1 MEGVDEVDTEN
12 LSGVVQP
19 MATIYDAEAV
29 EALRKQAAVQP
40 QTLKQFRNRL
50 FKQAA
55 GLEEAL
61 AVLPVEQQA
70 GFRERL
76 QAEVLTLHEARVSKI
91 DGAEK
96 LIFRTKDDHLI
107 ETVILKPESGR
118 TAVCISSQVGCACY
132 CSFCAT
138 GLMGFSRNLSVAEIL
153 DQVRWVNRRIKP
165 EGRSVRNVVFMGMGE
180 PLLNQAA
187 VFEAV
192 ERLIDPAWFNLS
204 GAHVTVSTVGIAP
217 GMRAFTERFP
227 TCRLALSLHSA
238 RQSVRERIMPQARNY
253 PLSTLKEALEQ
264 AVKRGTVMIE
274 YLLLKDLTDRPE
286 DLSALVDFVGNLPV
300 HVNLIPFNSF
310 VGSNLKGTSEE
321 NCSIFSNKLKNKGF
335 SVTLRRSLGVDIMA
349 ACGQL
354 VQHKLKIDHNIVK
367 K

>member
-12 LSGVVQP
+12 LPRVALP
-19 MATIYDAEAV
+19 MATIYDEEAV
-29 EALRKQAAVQP
+29 EVLRKQAAVQP
-40 QTLKQFRNRL
+40 HTLKRFRNVL

-61 AVLPVEQQA
+61 EILPVEQQA
-70 GFRERL
+70 GFREGL
-76 QAEVLTLHEARVSKI
+76 QAEVLTLHEARVSEI

-96 LIFRTKDDHLI
+96 LIFRTVDDHLI

-153 DQVRWVNRRIKP
+153 DQVRWVNRRIKT

-192 ERLIDPAWFNLS
+192 ERLVDPAWFNLS
-204 GAHVTVSTVGIAP
+204 GSHVTVSTVGIAP
-217 GMRAFTERFP
+217 GMRAFTERLP

-238 RQSVRERIMPQARNY
+238 RQSVRERIIPQARKY
-253 PLSTLKEALEQ
+253 PLSVLKEVLEK
-264 AVKRGTVMIE
+264 AETRGTVMIE
-274 YLLLKDLTDRPE
+274 YILLKDLTDRPE
-286 DLSALVDFVGNLPV
+286 DLTALVDFLGDLPV
-300 HVNLIPFNSF
+300 HLNLIPFNSF
-310 VGSNLKGTSEE
+310 IGSNLEGTSYA
-321 NCSIFSNKLKNKGF
+321 NCTIFCNKLKKKGLK
-335 SVTLRRSLGVDIMA
+335 VTLRHSLGADIMA

-354 VQHKLKIDHNIVK
+354 VQHKLKIDKNID
-367 K
+367 

>member
-29 EALRKQAAVQP
+29 EALRKRAAVQP
-40 QTLKQFRNRL
+40 QTLKRFRNVL

-70 GFRERL
+70 GFREQL
-76 QAEVLTLHEARVSKI
+76 QAEVLVLHETRVSEI

-96 LIFRTKDDHLI
+96 LIFRTQDNHLI
-107 ETVILKPESGR
+107 ETVILKPQSGR

-138 GLMGFSRNLSVAEIL
+138 GLMGFSRNLTVAEIL
-153 DQVRWVNRRIKP
+153 DQVRWANRRIKL

-217 GMRAFTERFP
+217 GMRAFAERLP
-227 TCRLALSLHSA
+227 SCRLALSLHSA
-238 RQSVRERIMPQARNY
+238 RQSVRERLIPQARNF
-253 PLSTLKEALEQ
+253 PLSVLREALEE
-264 AVKRGTVMIE
+264 AAERGTVMIE
-274 YLLLKDLTDRPE
+274 YLLWKNVTDQPE
-286 DLSALVDFVGNLPV
+286 DLAALVDFVGDLRV

-310 VGSNLKGTSEE
+310 TGSNLEGASEAS
-321 NCSIFSNKLKNKGF
+321 CTDFSDKLKKRGL
-335 SVTLRRSLGVDIMA
+335 SVTLRRSLGADIMA

-354 VQHKLKIDHNIVK
+354 VQHKLKIDKNIV
-367 K
+367 

>member
-1 MEGVDEVDTEN
+1 MEGVDEIDTEN
-12 LSGVVQP
+12 LSRVVQP
-19 MATIYDAEAV
+19 MVTIYDAEAV

-40 QTLKQFRNRL
+40 QKLKQFRNRL
-50 FKQAA
+50 FKQAE

-61 AVLPVEQQA
+61 AVFPVEQQV

-76 QAEVLTLHEARVSKI
+76 QAEVLTLHEARVSEI

-165 EGRSVRNVVFMGMGE
+165 EGRLIRNVVFMGMGE

-204 GAHVTVSTVGIAP
+204 GSHVTVSTVGIAP
-217 GMRAFTERFP
+217 GMRAFTERLP

-238 RQSVRERIMPQARNY
+238 RQSVREQIMPQARTY
-253 PLSTLKEALEQ
+253 PLSVLKEALEH
-264 AVKRGTVMIE
+264 AVTRGTVMIE
-274 YLLLKDLTDRPE
+274 YILLKNLTDRPE
-286 DLSALVDFVGNLPV
+286 DLTALVDFVGNLPV

-310 VGSNLKGTSEE
+310 VGSNLEGTSEE
-321 NCSIFSNKLKNKGF
+321 NCKIFSYNLKKKGL

-354 VQHKLKIDHNIVK
+354 VQHKLK
-367 K
+367 